1 MMVESDVPLR
11 RSRSF
16 IWGCKTHPSPMAG
29 QQRLRGRSIP
39 CWTLS
44 SSVRS
49 SCRIEGCAELGTHSP
64 QGLTHVFSVLA
75 PLGSIQAEKRSGF
88 FLFCFVFWFL
98 FALCAWQVHKS
109 SYLRLPS
116 NLGRQVI
123 ITPILWMSR

>member
-1 MMVESDVPLR
+1 MMVEPDVPLR
-11 RSRSF
+11 KSWSF
-16 IWGCKTHPSPMAG
+16 IWGCKIHPSPMAG

-88 FLFCFVFWFL
+88 FCCFVL
-98 FALCAWQVHKS
+98 FFGF
-109 SYLRLPS
+109 YLPYVP
-116 NLGRQVI
+116 GRFI
-123 ITPILWMSR
+123 NHLT

>member
-1 MMVESDVPLR
+1 MLSWEHTAHK
-11 RSRSF
+11 
-16 IWGCKTHPSPMAG
+16 GSPMYSLYWPHWVPFK
-29 QQRLRGRSIP
+29 QRKG
-39 CWTLS
+39 
-44 SSVRS
+44 V
-49 SCRIEGCAELGTHSP
+49 
-64 QGLTHVFSVLA
+64 V
-75 PLGSIQAEKRSGF
+75 F